1 MTVDIETYVK
11 LATYVG
17 SGLAMGFGAIGSAI
31 GEGYTAAVA
40 NEAISRNPK
49 ATGDIFNT
57 MLVGQAIAESA
68 SIFAMVIAML
78 LLFTQ
83 FDHQSLLT
91 AAVTFSA
98 GLCMG
103 TGAIGSG
110 AGSGFPAAE
119 ACRGISRQP
128 SASPAIRMNMLIGT
142 AISQT
147 PAIFSLV
154 TALILFF
161 TDFSSH
167 PTWPTVAAILGA
179 GIASGVGAIG
189 SGLGDGLVASAAAR
203 GIARQPESAPTV
215 TKMMLLGQAVTE
227 TTAIYGL
234 LVAFI
239 LIFGNFHATDQ
250 IAPGMALLAAGLCM
264 GIGAIGSGVGEGITA
279 HSAVDWISRNSEATP
294 QLTRLMLVGQ
304 AVAESTGIYSLVIA
318 LVLIF
323 VV

>member
-1 MTVDIETYVK
+1 MMIDVDTYVK
-11 LATYVG
+11 VATYVG
-17 SGLAMGFGAIGSAI
+17 CGLAMGFGAIGSAI

-68 SIFAMVIAML
+68 SIFALVIAMI
-78 LLFTQ
+78 LLFNKVEHETII
-83 FDHQSLLT
+83 S
-91 AAVTFSA
+91 AAVAISA

-110 AGSGFPAAE
+110 VGSGFPAAE
-119 ACRGISRQP
+119 ACRGIARQP
-128 SASPAIRMNMLIGT
+128 SASPAIKLNMLVGT
-142 AISQT
+142 AVCQT
-147 PAIFSLV
+147 PSIFSLV

-161 TDFSSH
+161 SDFSTH
-167 PTWPTVAAILGA
+167 PAWPTFAAVIGA
-179 GIASGVGAIG
+179 GVASGIGAIG
-189 SGLGDGLVASAAAR
+189 SGVGDGLVASSAAK
-203 GIARQPESAPTV
+203 GIARQPECAPIV

-234 LVAFI
+234 LVSFI
-239 LIFGNFHATDQ
+239 LMFGTFHATDK
-250 IAPGMALLAAGLCM
+250 IAPGIALLSAGICM

-279 HSAVDWISRNSEATP
+279 RSAVDWVSRNSEAAG
-294 QLTRLMLVGQ
+294 QITRSMLVGQ